1 MAAFTAFPNN
11 ADAEKGF
18 KTIGENINGSGI
30 SPSGQYYIGTSVND
44 YINGINM
51 KSFLYDTKDGT
62 LTWITEADKNDYTK
76 CGRFNAVSDNG
87 IICGD
92 AINTDI
98 QLESGIQPVSAAIWE
113 NGKRTLLEYG
123 DFDISTMTGQSD
135 GSFSQDIS
143 EDGSV
148 VVGNFST
155 SNGAYYT
162 PCKWVKNSEGKY
174 AIEFLT
180 VPENMKNGYAKK
192 CLHLTEEFS
201 A

>member
-1 MAAFTAFPNN
+1 M
-11 ADAEKGF
+11 E
-18 KTIGENINGSGI
+18 
-30 SPSGQYYIGTSVND
+30 
-44 YINGINM
+44 
-51 KSFLYDTKDGT
+51 SFIYNTKDGT
-62 LTWITEADKNDYTK
+62 LTWITEADKSDYTK

-98 QLESGIQPVSAAIWE
+98 KLASENNPISAAIWE

-123 DFDISTMTGQSD
+123 DFDISTMTGYTD

-192 CLHLTEEFS
+192 FHLTEEFS